1 MSHDTID
8 DAQLQELARR
18 AEHCLQPLAARVKS
32 YGFRLFI
39 RLPDGREIELHF
51 TDELSQ

>member
-1 MSHDTID
+1 MKIKIPDE
-8 DAQLQELARR
+8 AQLQELVKT
-18 AEHCLQPLAARVKS
+18 AERCLQPLAARVKS

-51 TDELSQ
+51 TDA